1 MEKKL
6 GPNIRWSDCSTESR
20 QALSVQL
27 QRMAPQRLAA
37 ARVTS
42 ARRASLPFYQQHVLV
57 DLTLDG
63 VEGIDRVFLLQADDR
78 LHWLDGS
85 SAAIHLVNEAESLVL
100 ADEAMLDYVRF
111 FTYFV
116 RGDSGPFT
124 IIAAQHEIQQAG
136 TEPDLPGSETRTGVL
151 ARCRAG
157 VVPLSGMGLRDDGRY
172 GVQATIAYGGGL
184 FAARFAIERNGL
196 IEMVEDEPIGV
207 LDGLVVPTLP
217 SLPAQPVDPEDDDDA
232 ELIARLENAAGTVD
246 RTQRTDAA
254 LAPEERRDDSSVTA
268 SVVSV
273 LLAEAVAAALGHAL
287 LQRFNASSGAMGPL
301 DPLGRFVQEFTPVI
315 LIEAEI
321 PFIEEIV
328 AGLLDPER
336 RVFTTALTERAT
348 AVGSDDTCCA
358 VDTRDARTR
367 LHLISF
373 HAYRKL
379 WDAEWTAHRLSIGNA
394 TVLIGC
400 DRRADVPDPLRRVA
414 DLVLTLPRIDERLF
428 VEIFRQVFGTAP
440 PAGWP
445 ARGGEWTR
453 YLLHTDFHAPLRLDL
468 PPDESVAYLRE
479 RCNARLAQVSAIDSP
494 GLEDLHGLGEAR
506 QVADDLIADVAAAR
520 AGRIPWSSVD
530 RGVLLVGPPG
540 TGKTTL
546 ARAIARASEVKFI
559 HGSAAQ
565 WQSAGA
571 LDMHLKAIR
580 ETFAE
585 ARRYAPAILFIDEI
599 DSLGSREQLSGSNA
613 IYQTDV
619 INAVLE
625 QLQGM
630 DPEEPVMV
638 IGATNYVDKVDPA
651 LRRPGRLDQVVVIP
665 RPNVAALG
673 RIFTHHLRP
682 HRDAGQLA
690 PDVDERAVAP
700 LAFGLTGADVE
711 FFVRGAARRARKE
724 GRPIT
729 QGDLIAEVTRRPRH
743 PGSVL
748 RLLPKEMH
756 RVAVHEAGHALGT
769 LLEGDGGTPIAFLS
783 IIPRTDGSLGF
794 TATVPDEGAVMTRRQ
809 ALDRLRTILSG
820 RAAEELVFGADEVGL
835 GAGGGESSDLAVAT
849 RIATHLVCST
859 GLGGNGRLAWTST
872 PSRAQLAQVEAL
884 LGDAY
889 RAAQR
894 LLGQHRATLE
904 RIVEALLAAQEL
916 DGAAVRELVF
926 ESGGVAPARPKA
938 RRPNA
943 AAARSAKRPRRR

>member
-6 GPNIRWSDCSTESR
+6 GPNIRWSDCSTDSR
-20 QALSVQL
+20 QALFVQL
-27 QRMAPQRLAA
+27 QRIAPQRLAA

-57 DLTLDG
+57 DLTLAG

-85 SAAIHLVNEAESLVL
+85 STPIHVVNDAESLVL
-100 ADEAMLDYVRF
+100 ADQAMLDYVRF

-116 RGDSGPFT
+116 RGDGGPFT
-124 IIAAQHEIQQAG
+124 IVAAQHEIQLAG
-136 TEPDLPGSETRTGVL
+136 AAPDLPGSEARTDVL

-157 VVPLSGMGLRDDGRY
+157 VVPLTGTGLRDDGRY

-184 FAARFAIERNGL
+184 FAARFAVERNGL
-196 IEMVEDEPIGV
+196 IEMVEDEPLGV

-217 SLPAQPVDPEDDDDA
+217 TLPAQPADPPEGDDA
-232 ELIARLENAAGTVD
+232 ELIALLENAATTVD

-254 LAPEERRDDSSVTA
+254 LASDERRDDSSVTA
-268 SVVSV
+268 AVVSV
-273 LLAEAVAAALGHAL
+273 LLAEAVAGALGHAL
-287 LQRFNASSGAMGPL
+287 LQRFNARSGATGPL

-328 AGLLDPER
+328 TNLLDPER
-336 RVFTTALTERAT
+336 KVFTAALTERAT
-348 AVGSDDTCCA
+348 AVGNDDSCCT
-358 VDTRDARTR
+358 VDTRDGRTR

-373 HAYRKL
+373 HAYRRL
-379 WDAEWTAHRLSIGNA
+379 WDAEWTSHRLSIGNA

-428 VEIFRQVFGTAP
+428 AEIFRQVFGTAP
-440 PAGWP
+440 PAAWQ

-453 YLLHTDFHAPLRLDL
+453 YLLHTDFHAPQRLGL
-468 PPDESVAYLRE
+468 PPDEAVAYLRE

-494 GLEDLHGLGEAR
+494 RLEDLHGLGEAR

-665 RPNVAALG
+665 RPNVAALEH
-673 RIFTHHLRP
+673 IFAHHLQA

-756 RVAVHEAGHALGT
+756 RVAVHEAGHALST

-809 ALDRLRTILSG
+809 VLDRLRTILSG

-872 PSRAQLAQVEAL
+872 PSRAQHAQVEAL

-894 LLGQHRATLE
+894 LLGEHRATLE
-904 RIVEALLAAQEL
+904 RIVAALLAAQEL
-916 DGAAVRELVF
+916 DGAAVRALLLD
-926 ESGGVAPARPKA
+926 SGGVPPAGPKA
-938 RRPNA
+938 RRREA
-943 AAARSAKRPRRR
+943 AAARPAKRPRRR